1 MFTSNK
7 RVIRNGYL
15 VAFEGEV
22 MSDEEAAKRG
32 LLDPEPEGNPKAK
45 SASRKPKPK
54 AKPVKEEPEEETE
67 EEFDEGEEA

>member
-1 MFTSNK
+1 MFTSKK

-32 LLDPEPEGNPKAK
+32 LLEEE
-45 SASRKPKPK
+45 KPKPK
-54 AKPVKEEPEEETE
+54 ATRRKAKPKPEPADDDYEEDEEE
-67 EEFDEGEEA
+67 A

>member
-7 RVIRNGYL
+7 RVIRDGYL

-32 LLDPEPEGNPKAK
+32 LLEEE
-45 SASRKPKPK
+45 KPKPK
-54 AKPVKEEPEEETE
+54 ATLSKAKPKPEPADDDYEEDEEE
-67 EEFDEGEEA
+67 A

>member
-7 RVIRNGYL
+7 RVIRDGYL

-32 LLDPEPEGNPKAK
+32 LLDEEKPKSKATR
-45 SASRKPKPK
+45 RKPKPK
-54 AKPVKEEPEEETE
+54 PDPVDDDYEEDEEE
-67 EEFDEGEEA
+67 A